1 VSENRILQFQMSGRL
16 VMGVGAVAQ
25 LGQVVERLGGGTVL
39 VVTDPGLVQAGICL
53 QVTQKL
59 DDAKISWRLYDKVEP
74 DPRIEIVN
82 DCLEVAKAGACD
94 ILIGLGG
101 GSSLDITKVVSVML
115 TNGGKVSDY
124 VGIDKIPR
132 RGLPMI
138 LIPTTAGTGSEVTPI
153 AVLSDKAEQLKK
165 GLVSDKLY
173 ADVALIDP
181 QLSISLPARVTAF
194 TGMDALTHA
203 IEVYTNKFADP
214 FIDVFALEAT
224 RLIAIHLRTAVHEG
238 SNIEARSA
246 MSTASLLGGLG
257 LGAVNTA
264 AVHALAYPLGGE
276 FNVPHGVANSL
287 LLPYVMEFNLPAAP
301 ERFAKLAQM
310 MGEDISGLSA
320 MDAGKKAVDAVA
332 RLSAD
337 IGIVSSMQE
346 LGIPE
351 SSIEGMAHAAMKVT
365 RLLNNNPREL
375 SVDDARMIY
384 QKAYNGIQKK

>member
-1 VSENRILQFQMSGRL
+1 MSVNRILQFQMSGRL

-39 VVTDPGLVQAGICL
+39 VVTDPGLVQAGICS

-59 DDAKISWRLYDKVEP
+59 DAAGISWRLYDKVEP

-101 GSSLDITKVVSVML
+101 GSSLDITKVVSIML
-115 TNGGKVSDY
+115 TNGGTVSDY
-124 VGIDKIPR
+124 VGIDKIPS
-132 RGLPMI
+132 RGRPMI

-238 SNIEARSA
+238 SSLEARSA

-301 ERFAKLAQM
+301 KRFATLAQM
-310 MGEDISGLSA
+310 MGEDIGGLSD
-320 MDAGKKAVDAVA
+320 MEAGKKAVDAVA